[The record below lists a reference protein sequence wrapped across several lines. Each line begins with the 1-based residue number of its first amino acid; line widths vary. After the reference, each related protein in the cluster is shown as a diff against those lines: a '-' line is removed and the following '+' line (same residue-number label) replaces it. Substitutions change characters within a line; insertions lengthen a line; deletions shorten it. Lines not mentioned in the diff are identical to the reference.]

1 MSANYTLNIGLA
13 APAGGFLEAAVVL
26 QVLSG
31 TGFFVQR
38 SEVFDSDTEPTLVV
52 SGHSAGDIFK
62 GKDWPRAAY
71 RVAEALG
78 QDCIAVYCDDLGAGT
93 LIGPCAPKWGD
104 FNPKLFITIDGARL
118 G

>member
-1 MSANYTLNIGLA
+1 MPTNYTLNIGLA
-13 APAGGFLEAAVVL
+13 APTGGFLEAAVVL
-26 QVLSG
+26 QALSAN
-31 TGFFVQR
+31 GFFAHR

-62 GKDWPRAAY
+62 SKDWPRAAY

-93 LIGPCAPKWGD
+93 LAGPRAPKWGD
-104 FNPKLFITIDGARL
+104 FNPKLFITIDGTRL